1 MQTVVI
7 AGVGLIGGSFALA
20 LRQAG
25 FAGRILGVSSERTIR
40 QALELNVID
49 AGATLEE
56 ACAQA
61 DLVYLA
67 GPIRSILDLIPRL
80 DGIVKPGALVTD
92 AGSTKSMI
100 CEAGAALRRVQFL
113 GGHPMAG
120 KESRGV
126 GAAEAGLFKGRPYLL
141 TPLEPAALQT
151 PAANEFCGWLQAIG
165 AQQRVAS
172 PQEHDAIVACSSHLP
187 QLLSTALASTLA
199 SHPDASSIAAAAG
212 PGLVDSTRL
221 ALSAWEIWRDI
232 LDTNRDAILDA
243 LDLFA
248 AEWAQLRERL
258 NSGSLE
264 SDFEQASRFAAGLRR
279 GAQASQNGETSS

>member
-40 QALELNVID
+40 QALELHVID
-49 AGATLEE
+49 AGATLEA

-67 GPIRSILDLIPRL
+67 GPIHSILDLIPRL
-80 DGIVKPGALVTD
+80 DVLVRPGVLITD

-100 CEAGAALRRVQFL
+100 CEAGARLRRAQFL

-126 GAAEAGLFKGRPYLL
+126 GAAEADLFQGRPYLL
-141 TPLEPAALQT
+141 TPREPSELQT
-151 PAANEFCGWLQAIG
+151 AAAKEFCGWLQAIG
-165 AQQRVAS
+165 AKQRVVS
-172 PQEHDAIVACSSHLP
+172 PREHDAIVACSSHLP

-199 SHPDASSIAAAAG
+199 SHPEASSIAAAAG

-221 ALSAWEIWRDI
+221 ALSAWEIWQDI

-248 AEWAQLRERL
+248 GEWEQIRARLR
-258 NSGSLE
+258 SGSLE
-264 SDFEQASRFAAGLRR
+264 NDFQNAGQFAAELRR
-279 GAQASQNGETSS
+279 RPQSSQNGETSS